1 MVHVCL
7 LLFFYSQISTQE
19 EIIHCKNSTSA
30 LSETKDFKSLLK
42 KMKKD
47 EKKTEPARGYKFFM
61 LNLAEH
67 ELLLVKETKSMDFF
81 LFKSQK
87 QLS

>member
-1 MVHVCL
+1 
-7 LLFFYSQISTQE
+7 
-19 EIIHCKNSTSA
+19 
-30 LSETKDFKSLLK
+30 
-42 KMKKD
+42 MKKD
-47 EKKTEPARGYKFFM
+47 GKKTEPARGYKFFM